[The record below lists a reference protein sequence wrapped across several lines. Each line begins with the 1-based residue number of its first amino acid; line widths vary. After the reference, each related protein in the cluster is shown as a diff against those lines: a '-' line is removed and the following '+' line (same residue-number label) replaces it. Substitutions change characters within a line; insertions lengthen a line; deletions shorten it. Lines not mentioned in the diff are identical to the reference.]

1 MKDTALAIATAA
13 HAGQFRLEGVPY
25 ITHPVSV
32 AQILSESGMPEIVV
46 VSGLVHDVL
55 EDTTT
60 AASVLLQELGPEVL
74 SIVEAVS
81 EDKSLPWRARKEGYI
96 ASVRAASSSA
106 KAVSIADKIHNLESL
121 FAAHQIYGKEF
132 LTRFKASFEE
142 KRWFEESMLAMF
154 EETWQHPL
162 IARYRD
168 LVARMPTL
176 PE

>member
-1 MKDTALAIATAA
+1 
-13 HAGQFRLEGVPY
+13 
-25 ITHPVSV
+25 
-32 AQILSESGMPEIVV
+32 MP
-46 VSGLVHDVL
+46 S
-55 EDTTT
+55 
-60 AASVLLQELGPEVL
+60 
-74 SIVEAVS
+74 
-81 EDKSLPWRARKEGYI
+81 KSLFNNFNIQHFANF
-96 ASVRAASSSA
+96 
-106 KAVSIADKIHNLESL
+106 HNLESL